1 MWLFACSFWKVVVCC
16 DYAVICPIKKNRFST
31 CCLGYAAV
39 HFCQQFIVALQIGV
53 WRQLSTLQQIF
64 SPQQSSRAARRLW
77 LLSTAY
83 FFRGGALRSVLAL
96 THPWPAIFPES
107 LNIRQLLLAPALPTL
122 LLQMSLAATPVRDES
137 QLGPVCLV
145 GE

>member
-1 MWLFACSFWKVVVCC
+1 MWLFACSFWKVVARC
-16 DYAVICPIKKNRFST
+16 DDAVICPIKKKQIFHMLPRLRSSSLLPAVY
-31 CCLGYAAV
+31 CRSPDWSLAAAV
-39 HFCQQFIVALQIGV
+39 HTPADFLSPAELPCSSAALAALN
-53 WRQLSTLQQIF
+53 RIF
-64 SPQQSSRAARRLW
+64 FW
-77 LLSTAY
+77 
-83 FFRGGALRSVLAL
+83 GGALRSVLAL